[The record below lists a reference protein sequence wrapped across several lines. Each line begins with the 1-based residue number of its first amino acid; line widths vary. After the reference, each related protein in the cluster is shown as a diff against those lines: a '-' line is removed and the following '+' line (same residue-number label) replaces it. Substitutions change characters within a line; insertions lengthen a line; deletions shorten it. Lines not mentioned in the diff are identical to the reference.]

1 MAQDTKLTKD
11 RSLTVAARKPPA
23 AVSEPRP
30 SGSGRRCLAIAILW
44 FGIGVCASAQTRL
57 TLQQAASRVP
67 PDLTPAY
74 DGKEAIVNGRV
85 SSLPLWVSDSHYL
98 PIQDDAAYGLL
109 LQGSDRQFQ
118 GFEPGDLLEVQGTI
132 SKRGGIPVLL
142 PHEIRRLS
150 RGVPPSPKVVKPA
163 DLGSFRYLGVLVTTE
178 STVASSGENAGGDT
192 IVIGEKGKEVTIF
205 LPRTRRDSGP
215 QLTAFRTGDR
225 IRVTGISNQYCTLPP
240 YDRFFQIL
248 IPGPASVAMLEKAWM
263 IRPPFLLATLM
274 FASLLLGIWWIRERR
289 MAALRRQM
297 RMLNA
302 LGEEVI
308 GATSPAEV
316 LRRLTLTL
324 PELSNASGIGMYILD
339 RGTKTLETVHSAS
352 SAGEFID
359 LDAPEGALAAGVAA
373 CFRNRTLVA
382 VHDTRRSPFFQREDL
397 VVSPR
402 SVLFVPMFAHSELL
416 GVMELHHMDRF
427 HYFSQ
432 SEQAAMQ
439 HLANQVATALKLQD
453 QHSIREQFFR
463 SEKVAASGQLISDVA
478 GELRSPLESIA
489 ALASAVQ
496 SRQNG
501 NANQELQTIADQARR
516 AAEIV
521 ARLVSFAKI
530 EQSEAEPVDV
540 NALVSGLLKFR
551 VPEFNAIGIELRSQL
566 APKRAMV
573 MGSRGQLEQVLVNLL
588 ADAEK
593 AAVEAREKIIAVST
607 SLLARRVLVEIAYPT
622 RSSEFQ
628 RIDGMDSDHAG
639 SGALGLGVCRG
650 IVQSHGG
657 EFRVVHVSSTQAR
670 FDIELPVVET
680 RRVGVGSGVEPQVG
694 SRQLMVLIVEPDNGV
709 QRQLVQLLGVRG
721 DRVVPVASAEEGAD
735 LAQRMRFDLA
745 ICAVRLPGLNWVE
758 FFERVRHQVG
768 SFVLVTDGFDTDLA
782 RAFQGGEG
790 FVLSKP
796 IDEAEVH
803 RICRTVEERA
813 FSAPIPGFSEPRP

>member
-1 MAQDTKLTKD
+1 
-11 RSLTVAARKPPA
+11 
-23 AVSEPRP
+23 
-30 SGSGRRCLAIAILW
+30 
-44 FGIGVCASAQTRL
+44 
-57 TLQQAASRVP
+57 
-67 PDLTPAY
+67 
-74 DGKEAIVNGRV
+74 V
-85 SSLPLWVSDSHYL
+85 SSPPLWVSDSHYL
-98 PIQDDAAYGLL
+98 AIQDDAAYGLL
-109 LQGSDRQFQ
+109 LEGSDRQFH
-118 GFEPGDLLEVQGTI
+118 GFQPGDWLEVQGII
-132 SKRGGIPVLL
+132 SKRGGVPVLL
-142 PHEIRRLS
+142 PREIRRLS
-150 RGVPPSPKVVKPA
+150 RAAPPAPKVVKPA
-163 DLGSFRYLGVLVTTE
+163 DLASFRHLGVLVTTE
-178 STVASSGENAGGDT
+178 STVLSSGENAGGDVV
-192 IVIGEKGKEVTIF
+192 VIGEKGKEVTIF
-205 LPRTRRDSGP
+205 LPRARRDSGP

-225 IRVTGISNQYCTLPP
+225 IRVTGISNQYCTRPP

-248 IPGPASVAMLEKAWM
+248 IPGPASVVMLEKAWM
-263 IRPPFLLATLM
+263 IRPPFLLASLL
-274 FASLLLGIWWIRERR
+274 FASVLLGIWWIRERR
-289 MAALRRQM
+289 MAALRRRM
-297 RMLNA
+297 RLLNA

-308 GATSPAEV
+308 GATSPAEI

-324 PELSNASGIGMYILD
+324 PELSNASGIGMYILA
-339 RGTKTLETVHSAS
+339 RGTKTLEAVHSAR
-352 SAGEFID
+352 SAGEFIH
-359 LDAPEGALAAGVAA
+359 LDAPDGPLAAGIAA

-382 VHDTRRSPFFQREDL
+382 VHDTRRSPFFPKEDL
-397 VVSPR
+397 AGSPR
-402 SVLFVPMFAHSELL
+402 SVLFVPMFAHSDLL
-416 GVMELHHMDRF
+416 GVMELHHRDRL

-453 QHSIREQFFR
+453 QHSIREQLFR

-478 GELRSPLESIA
+478 SELRSPLESIA
-489 ALASAVQ
+489 SLASAVR

-516 AAEIV
+516 ASEIV
-521 ARLVSFAKI
+521 ARLVSFARI

-540 NALVSGLLKFR
+540 NALLAGLLKFR
-551 VPEFNAIGIELRSQL
+551 VPECNAIGIEIRSQL

-593 AAVEAREKIIAVST
+593 ATLEAREKTIAVST

-628 RIDGMDSDHAG
+628 RTDGLDSDQAG

-650 IVQSHGG
+650 IAQSHGG

-680 RRVGVGSGVEPQVG
+680 RRVGPEPQGG
-694 SRQLMVLIVEPDNGV
+694 SRQLTVLIVEPDNKV

-721 DRVVPVASAEEGAD
+721 DRVVPVSSAEEGAD
-735 LAQRMRFDLA
+735 LAQRMRFDMA

-768 SFVLVTDGFDTDLA
+768 GFVLVTDGIDTDLA

-813 FSAPIPGFSEPRP
+813 AQGARD

>member
-1 MAQDTKLTKD
+1 
-11 RSLTVAARKPPA
+11 
-23 AVSEPRP
+23 
-30 SGSGRRCLAIAILW
+30 
-44 FGIGVCASAQTRL
+44 
-57 TLQQAASRVP
+57 
-67 PDLTPAY
+67 
-74 DGKEAIVNGRV
+74 
-85 SSLPLWVSDSHYL
+85 
-98 PIQDDAAYGLL
+98 
-109 LQGSDRQFQ
+109 
-118 GFEPGDLLEVQGTI
+118 
-132 SKRGGIPVLL
+132 
-142 PHEIRRLS
+142 
-150 RGVPPSPKVVKPA
+150 
-163 DLGSFRYLGVLVTTE
+163 
-178 STVASSGENAGGDT
+178 
-192 IVIGEKGKEVTIF
+192 
-205 LPRTRRDSGP
+205 
-215 QLTAFRTGDR
+215 
-225 IRVTGISNQYCTLPP
+225 
-240 YDRFFQIL
+240 
-248 IPGPASVAMLEKAWM
+248 
-263 IRPPFLLATLM
+263 
-274 FASLLLGIWWIRERR
+274 
-289 MAALRRQM
+289 
-297 RMLNA
+297 
-302 LGEEVI
+302 
-308 GATSPAEV
+308 
-316 LRRLTLTL
+316 
-324 PELSNASGIGMYILD
+324 
-339 RGTKTLETVHSAS
+339 
-352 SAGEFID
+352 
-359 LDAPEGALAAGVAA
+359 
-373 CFRNRTLVA
+373 
-382 VHDTRRSPFFQREDL
+382 
-397 VVSPR
+397 
-402 SVLFVPMFAHSELL
+402 
-416 GVMELHHMDRF
+416 
-427 HYFSQ
+427 
-432 SEQAAMQ
+432 
-439 HLANQVATALKLQD
+439 
-453 QHSIREQFFR
+453 
-463 SEKVAASGQLISDVA
+463 
-478 GELRSPLESIA
+478 
-489 ALASAVQ
+489 VQ

-501 NANQELQTIADQARR
+501 NANQELHTIADQARR

-551 VPEFNAIGIELRSQL
+551 VPECNAIGIELRSQL

-593 AAVEAREKIIAVST
+593 AAAEAHEKIIAVST

-628 RIDGMDSDHAG
+628 RIDGTDSDHAG

-657 EFRVVHVSSTQAR
+657 EFRVVHVSSTQGR

-694 SRQLMVLIVEPDNGV
+694 SRQLMVLIVEPDNRV

-813 FSAPIPGFSEPRP
+813 FSEPRP